1 MRIHSANTLKLHD
14 THQSVERDTIA
25 RQTSK
30 VGGGGYG
37 GGTPG
42 SPRRAV
48 SVVLLETLYI

>member
-1 MRIHSANTLKLHD
+1 M
-14 THQSVERDTIA
+14 IA

-30 VGGGGYG
+30 VVANANDSECECESFATGGVA